1 MVGFYSAL
9 VCAFCNLRQLANKAN
24 RRVGGDY
31 LVTMTTTLSTLAGT
45 VRYDQL
51 SNQAQVSVLMK
62 KKLIRFESVK
72 HSP

>member
-1 MVGFYSAL
+1 MVGFYSTL
-9 VCAFCNLRQLANKAN
+9 VCAFCKFRQLANKAN

-31 LVTMTTTLSTLAGT
+31 LVTMTTPLPTLAGT

-51 SNQAQVSVLMK
+51 SNQAQVSVLIN
-62 KKLIRFESVK
+62 KKLIRFKSIK